1 MCFHTS
7 QTKKVK
13 QLEQRYDVSLAE
25 EKSRALFD
33 QPNYHL
39 NGFAHPKLLVIPQ
52 EEPTVITS
60 GIWGIVPQHQT
71 ASNLQGYYKQAVKYG
86 GGLNA
91 RSEKLFN
98 HFIYKDSALSQRC
111 IIPVSGFFE
120 PHEHGGQTYPYHF
133 KHLHDEVLSLA
144 GLYTFIDGV
153 ITFTI
158 LTKTASPLFSKIHNK
173 KQRQPVLLGPDQEE
187 AWLSDGLNSAD
198 IQKLINL
205 PYQDDILKTYPVSRD
220 LFNPKIDTN
229 VDWILDEVGIQS
241 QGDLFG

>member
-13 QLEQRYDVSLAE
+13 QLEQRYDVTLADE
-25 EKSRALFD
+25 GSRAFFD
-33 QPNYHL
+33 LPQYHL
-39 NGFAHPKLLVIPQ
+39 NGFSHPKLLIIPQ
-52 EEPTVITS
+52 EAPDVITS
-60 GIWGIVPQHQT
+60 GIWGIVPKHQA
-71 ASNLQGYYKQAVKYG
+71 ASKLQEYYQQAVKYG

-120 PHEHGGQTYPYHF
+120 PHESKGQTYPYHF
-133 KHLHDEVLSLA
+133 KHFKDEVLSLA
-144 GLYTFIDGV
+144 GLYTFVDGV
-153 ITFTI
+153 FTFTI
-158 LTKTASPLFSKIHNK
+158 LTKTASPLFAEIHNK
-173 KQRQPVLLGPDQEE
+173 KQRQPVLLGRDQEE

-205 PYQDDILKTYPVSRD
+205 PYQDDMLKTYPVSRD
-220 LFNPKIDTN
+220 LFSPKIDTN
-229 VDWILDEVGIQS
+229 IDWILDEVEI